1 MSIARIK
8 EAIDLRELA
17 REYGGFKAFGEDL
30 VGRCLMHE
38 EKTASLRIH
47 RNSFHCF
54 GCGANGS
61 AVDWLVALDGISVGQ
76 AMRALSE
83 RTGIPLAGNQR
94 LSPVQKVLY
103 KEEREFAEW
112 WKARLLSREGK
123 RLTCYVKY
131 ADPAAVEIGEA
142 LSYVRGLRGLDLRQH
157 VAERS
162 TLADRAEWRADV
174 EDAKYWTGW
183 CVAALALS
191 I

>member
-8 EAIDLRELA
+8 EAIDLRTLA
-17 REYGGFKAFGEDL
+17 KDYGDL
-30 VGRCLMHE
+30 RKSGSDYLMLCPWHHDQ
-38 EKTASLRIH
+38 TPSLRIYH
-47 RNSFHCF
+47 DHVFCF
-54 GCGANGS
+54 ACNKSGDV
-61 AVDWLVALDGISVGQ
+61 VDFVAAMEGLSIGQ
-76 AMRALSE
+76 AMRSLSE

-183 CVAALALS
+183 CVEALALS